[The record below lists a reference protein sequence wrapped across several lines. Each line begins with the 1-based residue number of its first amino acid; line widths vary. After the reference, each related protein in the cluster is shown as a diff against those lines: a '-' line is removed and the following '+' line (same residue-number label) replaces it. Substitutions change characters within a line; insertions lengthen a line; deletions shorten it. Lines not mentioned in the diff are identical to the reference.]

1 MKINGNKLAKET
13 KAKVKAQVEK
23 MNAEGIFP
31 CLLVVLVGDDE
42 ASKVYV
48 ASKGRDCVECGIE
61 ARELILPKETT
72 QADLLEIIDKSNK
85 DEAISGILVQMPLPK
100 HIDESKIIDAI
111 APKKDV
117 DCFTKPNI
125 GKVFLG
131 EDGFKP
137 CTPQGCID
145 LVRETGTEIC
155 GKHVVIVGRSNIVG
169 KPLGLMMLKES
180 ATVTYTHS
188 RTKDLKSHTL
198 QADIL
203 IVAVGVKHLITA
215 DMVKEGA
222 VVIDVGMNRENGKLY
237 GDVDYENVEKIASFI
252 TPVPGGVGP
261 MTRAIL
267 MQNTANSALK
277 K

>member
-1 MKINGNKLAKET
+1 MRISGTKLAKET
-13 KAKVKAQVEK
+13 KAKVKAQVAE
-23 MNAEGIFP
+23 MNANGIFP

-48 ASKGRDCVECGIE
+48 ASKGKDCVECGIE

-72 QADLLEIIDKSNK
+72 EAELLAIIDKSNR
-85 DEAISGILVQMPLPK
+85 DETISGILVQMPLPK
-100 HIDESKIIDAI
+100 HISESKIIDAI
-111 APKKDV
+111 APEKDV

-145 LVRETGTEIC
+145 LVKETGTEIM

-267 MQNTANSALK
+267 MQNTANSAIK

>member
-61 ARELILPKETT
+61 AKELILPKETT
-72 QADLLEIIDKSNK
+72 EAELLEIIDKSNK
-85 DEAISGILVQMPLPK
+85 DETISGILVQMPLPK
-100 HIDESKIIDAI
+100 HINESKIIDAI
-111 APKKDV
+111 APEKDV

>member
-1 MKINGNKLAKET
+1 MRINGTKLAKET
-13 KAKVKAQVEK
+13 KAKVKAQVEEMK
-23 MNAEGIFP
+23 ANGIFP

-48 ASKGRDCVECGIE
+48 ASKGKDCVECGIE

-72 QADLLEIIDKSNK
+72 EEELLEIIDKSNK
-85 DEAISGILVQMPLPK
+85 DETISGILVQMPLPK
-100 HIDESKIIDAI
+100 HISESKIIDAI
-111 APKKDV
+111 APEKDV

-145 LVRETGTEIC
+145 LVKETGTEIM

-237 GDVDYENVEKIASFI
+237 GDVDYENVSQVASFI

-267 MQNTANSALK
+267 MQNTANSALNK
-277 K
+277 

>member
-1 MKINGNKLAKET
+1 MKINGLKLAKET
-13 KAKVKAQVEK
+13 KQKVKDQVAQMK
-23 MNAEGIFP
+23 ANGIFP
-31 CLLVVLVGDDE
+31 CLLVILVGNDE
-42 ASKVYV
+42 ASKIYV
-48 ASKGRDCVECGIE
+48 ASKGKDCKECGIE
-61 ARELILPKETT
+61 AKELILGAETT
-72 QADLLEIIDKSNK
+72 QEELLEIIDKSNK
-85 DEAISGILVQMPLPK
+85 DESISGILVQMPLPK
-100 HIDESKIIDAI
+100 QISESVIIDAI
-111 APKKDV
+111 APEKDV

-131 EDGFKP
+131 EDGFRP

-145 LVRETGTEIC
+145 LIEETGTEIC
-155 GKHVVIVGRSNIVG
+155 GKHAVIVGRSNIVG
-169 KPLGLMMLKES
+169 KPLGLMMLAKS

-222 VVIDVGMNRENGKLY
+222 VVIDVGMNRDNGKLY

>member
-61 ARELILPKETT
+61 AKELILPKETT
-72 QADLLEIIDKSNK
+72 EAELLEIIDKSNK
-85 DEAISGILVQMPLPK
+85 DETISGILVQMPLPK
-100 HIDESKIIDAI
+100 HINESKIIDAI
-111 APKKDV
+111 APEKDV

-203 IVAVGVKHLITA
+203 IVAVGVKHLVTA

>member
-23 MNAEGIFP
+23 MKAEGIFP

-48 ASKGRDCVECGIE
+48 ASKGRDCIECGIE

-72 QADLLEIIDKSNK
+72 EAELLEIIDKSNK
-85 DEAISGILVQMPLPK
+85 DETISGILVQMPLPK

-111 APKKDV
+111 APEKDV

>member
-1 MKINGNKLAKET
+1 MKINGNKLARET
-13 KAKVKAQVEK
+13 KAKVKEQVEK
-23 MNAEGIFP
+23 MKEDGIFP

-48 ASKGRDCVECGIE
+48 ASKGRDCIECGIE

-72 QADLLEIIDKSNK
+72 ESELLEIIDKSNK
-85 DEAISGILVQMPLPK
+85 DQAISGILVQMPLPK
-100 HIDESKIIDAI
+100 HINESKIIDAI
-111 APKKDV
+111 APEKDV

-203 IVAVGVKHLITA
+203 IVAVGVKHLVTA